1 MDMACLLVCDGF
13 PLLHFIQNGERIQ
26 SLQTPTVI
34 QSVKCIYKMIYMKM
48 AINHIICSY
57 ALATF

>member
-1 MDMACLLVCDGF
+1 LVSDGF

-34 QSVKCIYKMIYMKM
+34 QSVKCIHKMMYMTM
-48 AINHIICSY
+48 AFNNTVCSY